1 MPPSDGAVHFN
12 SPGRQMKEEEP
23 ASPAGVLVAL
33 ALCVF
38 LGGKSAGCWD
48 HKTKPLTREQ
58 VETYMPHFGQSV
70 RPGDV
75 RDLTRTEQIMLTLP
89 GSPIRPDLRGL
100 TPQEA
105 YDFGVRAQAKAQE
118 LAKE

>member
-1 MPPSDGAVHFN
+1 
-12 SPGRQMKEEEP
+12 MKEEEP